1 MLRLR
6 CYFSNTKTTVTSAFF
21 FSRQLSVAGEV
32 ADSRPTEREKESERV
47 SSDKAHYHSMQF
59 FFFSLVT
66 VVLSV
71 MPFPL

>member
-6 CYFSNTKTTVTSAFF
+6 CCFLNTETTVTSVVF

-59 FFFSLVT
+59 FFSLVT
-66 VVLSV
+66 VVLSI